1 MSEDKYREVAPA
13 TDAIALNRRDVFQK
27 LHTPGAVVVQADAG
41 WGYISIMHNG
51 SEIGVLMS
59 RDELLRLSDLIDEA
73 HSHLWREEREAA
85 DE

>member
-1 MSEDKYREVAPA
+1 MSERYREVAPA
-13 TDAIALNRRDVFQK
+13 TDAIAIRAAAVFQK

-59 RDELLRLSDLIDEA
+59 RDELIRLSDLIDEA
-73 HSHLWREEREAA
+73 ERHLWREKRAA
-85 DE
+85 E